1 MAVLQPSPTN
11 DQASDDDLVGR
22 TLAGD
27 REAFGVLWDRH
38 HQRVYGYGV
47 RRLNNREQA
56 EDAMAETFRRAL
68 ANLPSYRGDGFRS
81 WLFAIAHNVIVDDI
95 RACRLRTSHETT
107 IDPGDDV
114 ILIDERPMREAE
126 AGVDLV
132 HDLLPLLT
140 SGERAVIDLRLA
152 GLSPSEIARALGKD
166 RSAVDMAY
174 HRALVRLRTRL
185 AIIDEANGGSD
196 HE

>member
-27 REAFGVLWDRH
+27 REAFGVLWDRY